1 MLPLLH
7 CLRKFGETLSS
18 AVDCG
23 DLDLL
28 AEQAQ
33 HELAADAARRARY
46 DGNALLFAHPLL
58 PWLWAKTL
66 RHGAGRRK
74 AIPSSAAS
82 AHAAGAVPRTTSDR

>member
-1 MLPLLH
+1 LLSLLH

-33 HELAADAARRARY
+33 HDLAADAARRARY
-46 DGNALLFAHPLL
+46 DGNALLFAHLFSLGFGPRRCVMGRVDARRFHPLPRL
-58 PWLWAKTL
+58 PMLL
-66 RHGAGRRK
+66 GA
-74 AIPSSAAS
+74 I
-82 AHAAGAVPRTTSDR
+82 